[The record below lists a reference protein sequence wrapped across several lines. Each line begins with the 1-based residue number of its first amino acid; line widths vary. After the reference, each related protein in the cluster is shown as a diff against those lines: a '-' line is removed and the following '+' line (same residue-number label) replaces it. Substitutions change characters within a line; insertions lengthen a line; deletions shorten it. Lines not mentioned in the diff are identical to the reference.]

1 MIPGKL
7 SGGLGRVH
15 LAVGLSTIR
24 SAGMR
29 KRIGIVMLGVLA
41 IGTIWSLG
49 YDWKITAILYATA
62 VALIVYLGVAL
73 WLIFGGEEIS
83 EKKPAITTEGEVKT
97 DAETAKPEGLPQKRK
112 PRRGSRSPRARS

>member
-1 MIPGKL
+1 LIPGKL